1 MALIPLRSGGPSMSR
16 AVRSTAL
23 LALCLMS
30 LVAAASAG
38 ASSPQ
43 VHAARKCSL
52 SAHEQRHS
60 GASYVTSLNVKKTTC
75 KKGKAVVRA
84 YHKCRRAHGWKGKCG
99 HKVKGYS
106 CKRHI
111 RDSSAFQYDATVTC
125 RRGGKRVTHS
135 YTQNK

>member
-1 MALIPLRSGGPSMSR
+1 MSR

-23 LALCLMS
+23 LALLPLS
-30 LVAAASAG
+30 LAATGGAG

-43 VHAARKCSL
+43 VHAARSCSL
-52 SAHEQRHS
+52 SVYEQRHL
-60 GASYVTSLNVKKTTC
+60 GASYVTSLSVRKTTC

-84 YHKCRRAHGWKGKCG
+84 YHKCRRAHGWKGKCR
-99 HKVKGYS
+99 HTVKGYS

-111 RDSSAFQYDATVTC
+111 IDSSPAQYDAKVTC
-125 RRGGKRVTHS
+125 RNGAKRVVHT

>member
-1 MALIPLRSGGPSMSR
+1 MSR

-23 LALCLMS
+23 VALLVPS
-30 LVAAASAG
+30 LVAAGGAG
-38 ASSPQ
+38 ASSPS
-43 VHAARKCSL
+43 VHAARKCGLSL
-52 SAHEQRHS
+52 HEQRHM
-60 GASYVTSLNVKKTTC
+60 GASYVTSLSVKKTSC

-106 CKRHI
+106 CKRKYLAK
-111 RDSSAFQYDATVTC
+111 STFQYDARVTC
-125 RRGGKRVTHS
+125 KRGAKRVVHT

>member
-1 MALIPLRSGGPSMSR
+1 MSR

-30 LVAAASAG
+30 LVAVAGAG

-106 CKRHI
+106 CKRKYLAK
-111 RDSSAFQYDATVTC
+111 STFQYDARVTC
-125 RRGGKRVTHS
+125 RNGAKRVVHT